1 MSLKSALIAVMAS
14 LTLTGCI
21 FTNVSYTETLR
32 EDQTFNWNVVEI
44 NVDVPRS
51 LTTTDVNGQAPNVDI
66 IWIEEGPGD
75 VYLQVQR
82 IFEEGVALGAGRLDA
97 TLKGGRAVRLEIEV
111 AQFHTLTRRARSN
124 IGGIHNVDFYIQAFD
139 AVTGEA
145 LSPRSFIESDQ
156 KAYGGA
162 RARQEDAAGFTM
174 RVANIERIAGV
185 VATWLD
191 VAGDDAILPSRRLLI
206 GR

>member
-1 MSLKSALIAVMAS
+1 MSLKSFLIAVAAAA
-14 LTLTGCI
+14 TLGGCI
-21 FTNVSYTETLR
+21 NTNVSYSEILR
-32 EDQTFNWNVVEI
+32 EDQTFNWNVTQI
-44 NVDVPRS
+44 NVNVPRS
-51 LTTTDVNGQAPNVDI
+51 LTTTDRNGQAPNVDI

-75 VYLQVQR
+75 TYLQVQR

-97 TLKGGRAVRLEIEV
+97 SLKGGRSVRLEVEV

-139 AVTGEA
+139 ANTGEA

-156 KAYGGA
+156 KASGGE
-162 RARQEDAAGFTM
+162 RARQEDAAGYTM
-174 RVANIERIAGV
+174 RVAIVERIAGV
-185 VATWLD
+185 VATWLA
-191 VAGDDAILPSRRLLI
+191 VAGDDAVLPSHRILI